1 MLNPTFASSFRKDR
15 KLMEKRGKD
24 ISKLRV
30 VTTMIINE
38 QPLLPKHE
46 NHLLHGKHKGK
57 WECHVEPD
65 WLLIYR
71 IEKDTRKVVFHRT
84 GSHSDLF

>member
-1 MLNPTFASSFRKDR
+1 MLKPTFTGPFKKNR
-15 KLMEKRGKD
+15 KLMQKRNKEMD
-24 ISKLRV
+24 KLTDV
-30 VTTMIINE
+30 VALLINE

-46 NHLLHGKHKGK
+46 NHPLHGEWEGK

-71 IEKDTRKVVFHRT
+71 IDTENRRVIFYRT

>member
-1 MLNPTFASSFRKDR
+1 MLTPVYYGSFKKDR
-15 KLMEKRGKD
+15 KLLKKQNKD
-24 ISKLRV
+24 MNKLTEV
-30 VTTMIINE
+30 MALLVNE
-38 QPLLPKHE
+38 QPLLPRHE
-46 NHLLHGKHKGK
+46 NHPLHGNYKNW

-71 IEKDTRKVVFHRT
+71 FEKAARLVIFNRT

>member
-1 MLNPTFASSFRKDR
+1 MRTPEYYGSFKKDR
-15 KLMEKRGKD
+15 KLMQKQNKD
-24 ISKLRV
+24 MNKLDEI
-30 VTTMIINE
+30 MGLLLNE
-38 QPLLPKHE
+38 QQLFPKHE
-46 NHLLHGKHKGK
+46 NHPLHGNYIDW

-71 IEKDTRKVVFHRT
+71 IDKENQRVIFYRT